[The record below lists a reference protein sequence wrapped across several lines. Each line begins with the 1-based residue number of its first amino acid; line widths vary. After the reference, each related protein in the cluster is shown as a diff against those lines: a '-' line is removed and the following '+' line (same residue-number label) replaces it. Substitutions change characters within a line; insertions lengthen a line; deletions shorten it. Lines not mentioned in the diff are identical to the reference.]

1 MAATEALALNC
12 KDNRIIKDAVKSTQE
27 RVVLTEIFLLLRR
40 IAVAGEDHV
49 VITVL
54 LVTAVHHVKEQLRVL
69 LAKFAVSHFINNKAG
84 RPDKRCKERALT
96 ASPSG
101 IRHPV
106 TQLGHL
112 NEVCLHAMLTTGTAK
127 KPVPNGFCRFPV
139 FQ

>member
-1 MAATEALALNC
+1 MWVLGVVPRPVGRSCCGRAQGDCLKTAATEALALNC

-69 LAKFAVSHFINNKAG
+69 LAKFAVSHFINNKA
-84 RPDKRCKERALT
+84 
-96 ASPSG
+96 
-101 IRHPV
+101 
-106 TQLGHL
+106 
-112 NEVCLHAMLTTGTAK
+112 
-127 KPVPNGFCRFPV
+127 
-139 FQ
+139 